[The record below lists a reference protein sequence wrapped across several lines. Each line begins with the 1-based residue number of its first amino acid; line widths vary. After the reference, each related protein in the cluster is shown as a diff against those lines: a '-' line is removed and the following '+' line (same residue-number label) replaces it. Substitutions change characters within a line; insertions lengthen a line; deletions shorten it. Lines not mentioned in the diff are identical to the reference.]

1 MARGLRSDLL
11 AFVTPPRSFGL
22 TGLSLCWCCLR
33 WTFRSLGARAREALL
48 RNLEKKSGVR
58 ILRSSFASPDRS
70 IRTKPSR
77 SCNLLAATLN
87 LDPTRLPLAR
97 LRDFGAASLKLRHLL
112 LAINNSISTR
122 EKKSPPRDLF
132 PSNNDAR
139 HDSLAATALSVWWRP
154 VRDSPPSTLRWF
166 LIRLLPA
173 PRWLL
178 CVFFCFPHPSTF
190 FPHLVI
196 HTVGAYHALI

>member
-1 MARGLRSDLL
+1 MRGEFGRRSGGFFCASKWHFLVLPMDMRVAVKEGFLSSASFVSREQPPPSPIKHVGMEAFGRLCCVSCVRYLTSFFWVCWLVVARGLRSDLL

-33 WTFRSLGARAREALL
+33 WTFRSLEHRARGRTLL

-70 IRTKPSR
+70 IRYEPSR

-97 LRDFGAASLKLRHLL
+97 LRDSGDSKFE
-112 LAINNSISTR
+112 T
-122 EKKSPPRDLF
+122 SP
-132 PSNNDAR
+132 
-139 HDSLAATALSVWWRP
+139 SLARN
-154 VRDSPPSTLRWF
+154 
-166 LIRLLPA
+166 
-173 PRWLL
+173 
-178 CVFFCFPHPSTF
+178 
-190 FPHLVI
+190 
-196 HTVGAYHALI
+196 